1 LRRCMAGFFDAAP
14 MKILV
19 TLALETEFAPWR
31 TIREFRAGNYGTA
44 DAYLADI
51 HGAELAVILTGAGPR
66 QAAKRASKAIRA
78 ESDSLSACISSGL
91 AGALR
96 PEYGIGQVLVAHRVF
111 SEEPREDWGLQ
122 ELPSSEPLIS
132 FAADQ
137 GAKVVERFHTS
148 ARVVARAEEKHH
160 LGASADAVE
169 MESFEVLRA
178 AAASGVPAVA
188 IRAVSDVADEDL
200 PLGMNRI
207 FTDEGQVSISR
218 VVGQVARHPQSIP
231 SLVKFAQQ
239 TKVAAESLARFLDR
253 YVGTIVKRTQS
264 LESKATAGRR

>member
-1 LRRCMAGFFDAAP
+1 
-14 MKILV
+14 MKVLV
-19 TLALETEFAPWR
+19 TFALEAEFAPWR
-31 TIREFRAGNYGTA
+31 SLRDFHAGNYGTA
-44 DAYLADI
+44 EAYLADI
-51 HGAELAVILTGAGPR
+51 QGAELAVILTGAGPR
-66 QAAKRASKAIRA
+66 QAAKQASKAIRA

-96 PEYGIGQVLVAHRVF
+96 PEYSIGQVLAAHSVF
-111 SEEPREDWGLQ
+111 SEEPREDLGLQ
-122 ELPSSEPLIS
+122 LLPSSQPLIS

-137 GAKVVERFHTS
+137 GAKAVERFITT
-148 ARVVARAEEKHH
+148 ARVISKAEEKRY
-160 LGASADAVE
+160 LGESADAVE

-188 IRAVSDVADEDL
+188 IRAISDLAGEDL
-200 PLGMNRI
+200 PLGMNGI

-239 TKVAAESLARFLDR
+239 TKVAAESLTRFLDR
-253 YVGTIVKRTQS
+253 YVATLVKRTQS
-264 LESKATAGRR
+264 LESKATAGTR